1 VFWRVASDSPLYL
14 SEHRPDVSISRALL
28 LALASSGI
36 LLSHSMRWAP
46 ALEGDLPPKE
56 LLEVTPF
63 PVFIVRIRRAGLSTG
78 FLDSANRSL
87 VSDAGVVSCAFW
99 LQRISLLALV

>member
-1 VFWRVASDSPLYL
+1 
-14 SEHRPDVSISRALL
+14 
-28 LALASSGI
+28 
-36 LLSHSMRWAP
+36 MRWAP

-63 PVFIVRIRRAGLSTG
+63 PVVIGRIRRAGLSTG